1 MQPTRTPALRV
12 LLLALLLLLALPIAA
27 QDAQENEAA
36 EAEAELPVIPY
47 FKSST
52 GFNVPI
58 LETWANQSDG
68 ATASFTNEELQARI
82 FVTAYDGLDEKAAI
96 RRALETLLGA
106 EASAAAESRYEGLVN
121 LADGTWEQELFL
133 SGDQSV
139 SALAKT
145 REGRTYVVA
154 FVEAV
159 PAAETWMFVVQNPPQ
174 TTEADPLPGVREA
187 AQTVLSLELPAV
199 PDAVEAVSLPSG
211 TWTRAS
217 YSAEDAQVAAF
228 GLVFGSATYVALTTG
243 DTEAKAAAADAFNT
257 IFLGFFLTPDNSL
270 YLYLGLIVTAVIM
283 LGLIGSMLW
292 RINNARKDAR
302 MLAALESSAS

>member
-1 MQPTRTPALRV
+1 MQPTRTPALRA

-52 GFNVPI
+52 GFNIPI
-58 LETWANQSDG
+58 LEAWANQSDG
-68 ATASFTNEELQARI
+68 ANASFTSEELQARI
-82 FVTAYDGLDEKAAI
+82 FVTAFDGLDEKAAI
-96 RRALETLLGA
+96 RRALEALLGA
-106 EASAAAESRYEGLVN
+106 EASAAESRYEGLVN

-139 SALAKT
+139 SALAKS

-159 PAAETWMFVVQNPPQ
+159 PAAETWMFVVQNPSQ
-174 TTEADPLPGVREA
+174 TTEGDPRPGVREA
-187 AQTVLSLELPAV
+187 AQTVLGLDLPAA
-199 PDAVEAVSLPSG
+199 PNAVEAVSLPSG

-217 YSAEDAQVAAF
+217 YSVEDSQVAAF

-257 IFLGFFLTPDNSL
+257 VFLGFFLTPDNSL

-292 RINNARKDAR
+292 RVNNARKDAK

>member
-1 MQPTRTPALRV
+1 MQPTRTPALRA
-12 LLLALLLLLALPIAA
+12 LLLALLLILALPIAA
-27 QDAQENEAA
+27 QDTQESEAT
-36 EAEAELPVIPY
+36 EAELPVIPY

-58 LETWANQSDG
+58 LEAWANQSDG
-68 ATASFTNEELQARI
+68 ATASFLNEELQARI

-96 RRALETLLGA
+96 RRALEALLGA

-139 SALAKT
+139 SALAKS

-154 FVEAV
+154 FVESV
-159 PAAETWMFVVQNPPQ
+159 PAAETWMFVIQNPPQ
-174 TTEADPLPGVREA
+174 ITEGDPLPGVREA
-187 AQTVLSLELPAV
+187 AQIVLGLDLPAA

-211 TWTRAS
+211 VWTRAS
-217 YSAEDAQVAAF
+217 YSVEAAEVAAF

-257 IFLGFFLTPDNSL
+257 VFLGFFLTPDNSIF
-270 YLYLGLIVTAVIM
+270 LYLGLIVTAVIM

-292 RINNARKDAR
+292 RVNNARKDAR
-302 MLAALESSAS
+302 MLATLESSS

>member
-1 MQPTRTPALRV
+1 MQPTRTPALRA

-52 GFNVPI
+52 GFNIPI
-58 LETWANQSDG
+58 LEAWANQSDG
-68 ATASFTNEELQARI
+68 ANASFTSEELQARI
-82 FVTAYDGLDEKAAI
+82 FVTAFDGLDEKAAI
-96 RRALETLLGA
+96 RRALEALLGA
-106 EASAAAESRYEGLVN
+106 EASAAESRYEGLVN

-139 SALAKT
+139 SALAKS

-159 PAAETWMFVVQNPPQ
+159 PAAETWMFVVQNPSQ
-174 TTEADPLPGVREA
+174 TTEGDPLPGVREA
-187 AQTVLSLELPAV
+187 AQTVLGLDLPAA
-199 PDAVEAVSLPSG
+199 PNAVEAVSLPSG

-217 YSAEDAQVAAF
+217 YSVEDSQVAAF

-257 IFLGFFLTPDNSL
+257 VFLGFFLTPDNSL

-292 RINNARKDAR
+292 RVNNARKDAK